1 MDVARPGGRVLSIG
15 FDVSKYVTISIFYI
29 FFIATK
35 VRVVEMRE
43 VSENER
49 ERGRGKDKSPPLCNK
64 SNSICVRMLFFV
76 TGVEENISLGAGQP
90 ALRPPTILGTT
101 ACSLG

>member
-15 FDVSKYVTISIFYI
+15 FDISKYVTISIFYI

-43 VSENER
+43 VSENE
-49 ERGRGKDKSPPLCNK
+49 GRQGEEGRTKVLH
-64 SNSICVRMLFFV
+64 CVISQILFVYVCF
-76 TGVEENISLGAGQP
+76 SL
-90 ALRPPTILGTT
+90 
-101 ACSLG
+101 